1 MRKSSVEPM
10 AENSG
15 FASAI
20 TKMSGIC
27 HSAVR
32 SVARTPR
39 RTTLYASAAASE
51 RAR

>member
-15 FASAI
+15 FATAI

-27 HSAVR
+27 HSTVR
-32 SVARTPR
+32 SVARMPR